1 MGNMK
6 TSAAGI
12 KSIQKEEGCLLHAYK
27 DPVTG
32 NIPITI
38 GFGNTFYEDGSKI
51 KIGDKITQDRANS
64 LMLNLLP
71 KFEQIVNHKINVK
84 INQNQ
89 FDVLVSYTWN
99 TGGSSTLF
107 NLINNEA
114 DEKTIRKWFT
124 THYITADGHPS
135 DGLINRRQRDADLF
149 FKK

>member
-1 MGNMK
+1 MK
-6 TSAAGI
+6 TSENGI
-12 KSIQKEEGCLLHAYK
+12 KFIQEKEGCILHGYK

-32 NIPITI
+32 NLPTTI
-38 GFGNTFYEDGSKI
+38 GYGNTYYEDGSKI
-51 KIGDKITQDRANS
+51 KLSDKITLDRAKT

-71 KFEQIVNHKINVK
+71 KYEKIVNDKIKVK

-89 FDVLVSYTWN
+89 FDSLVSYTWN

-114 DEKTIRKWFT
+114 SDGSIEKWFKN
-124 THYITADGHPS
+124 HYIEADGKPS
-135 DGLINRRQRDADLF
+135 NGLVNRRKEESDLF

>member
-1 MGNMK
+1 MENMK
-6 TSAAGI
+6 TSVAGI
-12 KSIQKEEGCLLHAYK
+12 KSIQQEEGCILHAYK

-32 NIPITI
+32 NLPITI
-38 GFGNTFYEDGSKI
+38 GYGNTFYEDGSKI
-51 KIGDKITQDRANS
+51 KLNDKITQDRANS

-71 KFEQIVNHKINVK
+71 KFEKIVNDKIKVK
-84 INQNQ
+84 ITQTQ

-114 DEKTIRKWFT
+114 DEANIRKWFT
-124 THYITADGHPS
+124 THYITAEGHLS
-135 DGLINRRQRDADLF
+135 DGLIARRKREADLF